1 MPEQDTAPAPFSIP
15 LFLLQVI
22 LVPPIVLL
30 FGGFTWGIGFEFGL
44 LATGSNGPSGVANA
58 IGYALCGLTGYG
70 IGRLVKHWLPR
81 VARSGGK
88 FVCVVPMLV
97 LIVALLN
104 ELRLGSNRIGSY
116 FIARPGMGGEGWG
129 IIFLTIPVAG
139 CCFYS
144 LGTGLRKRFWHS
156 VDRAS

>member
-15 LFLLQVI
+15 LFLLQLI
-22 LVPPIVLL
+22 LVPPTVLL

-44 LATGSNGPSGVANA
+44 LATGSNGPSAVANA
-58 IGYALCGLTGYG
+58 IGYTLCGLTGYG

-81 VARSGGK
+81 LARSGGK
-88 FVCVVPMLV
+88 FVWVLPALV
-97 LIVALLN
+97 LIFALLN
-104 ELRLGSNRIGSY
+104 ELRMGSSRIGSY

-129 IIFLTIPVAG
+129 IIVVTIPAVG

-144 LGTGLRKRFWHS
+144 LAIALAIRFW
-156 VDRAS
+156 RAQRPK